1 MEKIIDLRKNV
12 AELCKEHPEIQEIMA
27 DLGFKDILKP
37 LALQTMGRMMTIPKG
52 ATIKEIPLD
61 NIIKA
66 FHQHGF
72 QVIHIPETLRD
83 PDGQTLEDAEE
94 EKAESPVKE
103 AVELNSKEK
112 LLKDYIE
119 RLTKGEDLESIQEE
133 FKRNFSDV
141 SAVEIARAEQ
151 KLLAEG
157 TPLSDVQR
165 LCDVHSA
172 LFHGMTQA
180 ERIAAA
186 EKEVER
192 SRQNEEMNQI
202 VDGFD
207 EKLAI
212 ETTNFMK
219 ETGHPLH
226 VLSIENKAI
235 EELVENIEK
244 ALSEGKTITQ
254 ILEQLKKL
262 TTIAQ
267 HYGKKDELMF
277 PLLKDKYGFSGPSNV
292 MWGVEDEIRDQL
304 RKIIQNAN
312 EAKKEDLTTVLKRIR
327 EMIYKEKNILFPLCV
342 SSFSEEE
349 WMAIAKDMPMFGAC
363 LIAEIPTWSKQKEEK
378 VAMFTETGK
387 VTLPGGS
394 MTLKQ
399 LRAMLNVIPMELSLI
414 DENEINCYF
423 NEGEKVFTRPTMAIG
438 RKVYSCHPKRVEPM
452 VRMLIHDFK
461 KGKKDSMH
469 ILSEKSGK
477 SVLINYYALRDDNG
491 TYLGTLEAVQILDG
505 IKDAVIK
512 GKKGPIT
519 L

>member
-1 MEKIIDLRKNV
+1 MEKIIDFRKNV
-12 AELCKEHPEIQEIMA
+12 AELCKAYPELKEIMA
-27 DLGFKDILKP
+27 ELGFKDILKP

-52 ATIKEIPLD
+52 AAIKEIPLEK
-61 NIIKA
+61 IVETLR
-66 FHQHGF
+66 QHGF
-72 QVIHIPETLRD
+72 QVINEPENTESSDL
-83 PDGQTLEDAEE
+83 QEEYSKENVVEDAI
-94 EKAESPVKE
+94 VKE
-103 AVELNSKEK
+103 EVTLNDKEK

-119 RLTKGEDLESIQEE
+119 RLTNGEALEIIQEE
-133 FKRNFSDV
+133 FKKNFSDV

-151 KLLAEG
+151 TLLAEG

-180 ERIAAA
+180 ERIAEA

-192 SRQNEEMNQI
+192 SKQNEEMNQI

-207 EKLAI
+207 ENLAVA
-212 ETTNFMK
+212 TTNAMH

-226 VLSIENKAI
+226 VLSLENAAI
-235 EELVENIEK
+235 EELVDAIEQN
-244 ALSEGKTITQ
+244 LSEEKTIPQ

-304 RKIIQNAN
+304 RQIIQNEN
-312 EAKKEDLTTVLKRIR
+312 EAKKEDLVAALKRIR
-327 EMIYKEKNILFPLCV
+327 EMIYKEKNILFPLCI

-349 WMAIAKDMPMFGAC
+349 WMDIAYDMPMFGAC
-363 LIAEIPTWSKQKEEK
+363 LIAEIPTWSKQKKENKEL
-378 VAMFTETGK
+378 FTETGK
-387 VTLPGGS
+387 VTLPEGS
-394 MTLKQ
+394 MTLQQ
-399 LRAMLNVIPMELSLI
+399 LRAMLNVMPLELTLI
-414 DENEINCYF
+414 DENDINRYF
-423 NEGEKVFTRPTMAIG
+423 NEGEKLFTRPTMAIG

-491 TYLGTLEAVQILDG
+491 TYLGTLEAVQVLDG
-505 IKDAVIK
+505 IKDALIK
-512 GKKGPIT
+512 GKKGPIN